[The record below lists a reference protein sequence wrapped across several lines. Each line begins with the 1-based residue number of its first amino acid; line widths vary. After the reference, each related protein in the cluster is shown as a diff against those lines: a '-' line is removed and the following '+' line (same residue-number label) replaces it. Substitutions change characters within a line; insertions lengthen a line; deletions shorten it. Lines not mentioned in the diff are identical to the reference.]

1 MSSQANTRPGVN
13 GTTTVSAPG
22 GATSIQRASGPM
34 RSSRRFS
41 KPSFST

>member
-1 MSSQANTRPGVN
+1 VN

-22 GATSIQRASGPM
+22 GASSIQREPGAIG
-34 RSSRRFS
+34 SSRRFS